1 MTQDEALRILKTGAN
16 VFLTGEPGSG
26 KSHTVNQ
33 YVAYLRAHEIDPA
46 VTASTGI
53 AATHIGGVTIHSW
66 SGIGVRKVLSEGDL
80 DMLCQNERLSKRV
93 GAARVLIID
102 EVSMLSSAT
111 LTLADQACRA
121 LRRSTKP
128 FGGLQVVLV
137 GDFFQLPPVVS
148 RDERMAVRVQDELG
162 FDESVGQTKI
172 SSAPFAYHA
181 RAWCDLNPISC
192 YLHEQHRQEDPHFLA
207 VLSAIR
213 SGDVTAGHRATLQKR
228 MNAQAPVGKTLQ
240 DITQLFSHNADVDNI
255 NVERLAGVVAAG
267 RVFNMRASGAPPMIE
282 SLKRTCLSPET
293 LTLKIGAKVMFTK
306 NNSEEG
312 YVNGTIG
319 EVSAF
324 REDGA
329 PIVRT
334 RDGNF
339 ITAEE
344 QNWEMEI
351 DGRVV
356 ARVTQVPLRLAW
368 AITVHKS
375 QGMSLDEARVD
386 LSKAFEYGQGY
397 VALSRVRTL
406 AGLYLLGLNERA
418 LCVHPDILSKDAG
431 FREQSTMAQ
440 EAFADME
447 TDELEGMHFNFIR
460 ACGGKS
466 EVKSANASRA
476 GRAFKA
482 GNKTAKEPNW
492 KKTLILIKR
501 GDSIADISTE
511 QNLTEGT
518 IIKHLEELKEKG
530 SLSVSDMLHIA
541 SDCSDDVSEI
551 HEVMREF
558 GEGPYKPIFERF
570 EGRHSYDTIRL
581 ARLLF
586 ET

>member
-26 KSHTVNQ
+26 KSHTINQ
-33 YVAYLRAHEIDPA
+33 YVTYLRAHDIDPA

-80 DMLCQNERLSKRV
+80 DMLCQNERLAKRV
-93 GAARVLIID
+93 DAARVLIID
-102 EVSMLSSAT
+102 EVSMLSSQT
-111 LTLADQACRA
+111 LALADQACRA
-121 LRRSTKP
+121 LRRSAKP

-137 GDFFQLPPVVS
+137 GDFFQLPPIVS
-148 RDERMAVRVQDELG
+148 REERMAVNMQNELG
-162 FDESVGQTKI
+162 FDDSVGVAKNGG
-172 SSAPFAYHA
+172 APFAYHA

-192 YLHEQHRQEDPHFLA
+192 YLHEQHRQEDPHFLG

-213 SGDVTAGHRATLQKR
+213 SGEVDAKHRAILQNR
-228 MNAQAPVGKTLQ
+228 MNAQAPAGKTLQ
-240 DITQLFSHNADVDNI
+240 DITQLFSHNSDVDYI
-255 NVERLAGVVAAG
+255 NVERLSGVSATA

-319 EVSAF
+319 EVSSF

-329 PIVRT
+329 PLVRV
-334 RDGNF
+334 RSGE
-339 ITAEE
+339 IIAAEE
-344 QNWEMEI
+344 ANWEMEM

-356 ARVTQVPLRLAW
+356 ARVTQIPLRLAW

-418 LCVHPDILSKDAG
+418 LCVHPDILSKDTE
-431 FREQSTMAQ
+431 FREQSEQAQ
-440 EAFADME
+440 EAFADMK
-447 TDELEGMHFNFIR
+447 TDELSGMHENFIR
-460 ACGGKS
+460 ACGGKL
-466 EVKSANASRA
+466 EASSVGISGSVHMA
-476 GRAFKA
+476 K
-482 GNKTAKEPNW
+482 KIPKEPSW
-492 KKTLILIKR
+492 KKTLLLIKQ
-501 GDSIADISTE
+501 GASIEEIASE
-511 QNLTEGT
+511 QNLTQGT

-530 SLSVSDMLHIA
+530 SVSVSDVSHIA
-541 SDCSDDVSEI
+541 GNCADDISEI
-551 HEVMREF
+551 QEVMREL
-558 GEGPYKPIFERF
+558 GPGPYKPIFEHF

-586 ET
+586 ED